1 MRPRISNFGKIT
13 KKELEKYFDENKVY
27 GFVVKLLDDT
37 LIYSYDMMFRKNK
50 EQPEMIFIEVSR
62 ASKLVLKAWSNKGVT
77 FKNIDEL
84 KKYTKK

>member
-84 KKYTKK
+84 K